1 MEWVRRPLAVCYYS
15 ACESYSSSVMSL
27 GMSADYGRRIVWQRT
42 QFLCCRHVR
51 SSSILACEL
60 SADMIYLCPQSRLPH
75 HKSTRLDACKS
86 ESRDGFPASRRACPR
101 RKQVSGK
108 HADGL
113 MISMLQILSSYST
126 CCALN
131 SFMLSSS
138 DMAAPV
144 DYVPRTATSQ
154 KPK

>member
-101 RKQVSGK
+101 RKQVSRKLPCYAVHGST
-108 HADGL
+108 L
-113 MISMLQILSSYST
+113 MNALLDVLNSSML
-126 CCALN
+126 C
-131 SFMLSSS
+131 SS